1 MRKRML
7 SWALVLALCLTLLP
21 ASALADETESGA
33 AEPLGD
39 SEPTYVLAEMPGF
52 TVSLEEPA
60 FPSTSLLGVLDS
72 GNSWSNT
79 GMFTGGVYEGYYA
92 QLDATSQG
100 FYNQL
105 KTAFASPKASADITV
120 NYTFKGTGT
129 GEIKTDE
136 NNQQYL
142 DITMDS
148 STQNE
153 TSTWLSTNLTTA
165 YLALERDH
173 PEMPWLKAT
182 EFGVDNSAISISN
195 TQETPIG
202 SGQYTFDATITSVLF
217 VLTGVPQETS
227 NTAEFESAIA
237 KAKSAVDTARNG
249 DTSQYATVKAI
260 HDHLCNL
267 ITYDIYSSS
276 PLNQTAYSGL
286 VSKNTVCAGYGTAFK
301 LLCDQYSIPCIY
313 VTGTGGGG
321 AHGWNYVR
329 MDDAQWYAV
338 DVTWDDQTTT
348 SYDFFLVG
356 SGTVADQSWGSM
368 VGNLPFSQNHAENKQ
383 WQTFCT
389 MPYPTLNTT
398 HYEQGGDTEPEE
410 PATITSLTI
419 SIATPVK
426 GGTPVTTA
434 TVTGVTAGGSAVS
447 GEVTVGSV
455 TWDPADVTFAPD
467 TAYTAAVTLTAPE
480 GYQFTGD
487 TVVTVARAS
496 SISTLVNA
504 DGTLTVTVTF
514 PATDSETP
522 APVKGLTRAELA
534 QLLYDKF
541 TPGYTPTEEAPDFGD
556 ISGCTEAQQK
566 AIRAL
571 AELGYLSGTGGN
583 TFSPTVTVNA
593 AGAATLMAR
602 IITGNSSATSDALVT
617 LGILTSS
624 EAADTTTMPDATLT
638 NWLSRFVTRAELA
651 EQLNSETYSW
661 LHNSIHLMTPSLSVQ
676 FDDLNVC
683 TEDQKTAIG
692 TLFEKQILSGTGAT
706 TFNPTGVVT
715 RAEAAVVLW
724 RAAGSRSNVTPQS
737 LPYTDVKA
745 SQWYA
750 AAINCLYAMDVL
762 TADNAPGN
770 EFGLNTVVS
779 DGILTSWLVECNT
792 ALGGDDLDEIA
803 PVGGITR
810 AEMAEKVYNDYQT
823 LLEDL
828 PIVSGRKNVAF
839 TDISGCTEAQKAAI
853 EFFYQRGIISGT
865 DPTGGTTFTPY
876 AAASNAQIAV
886 FLHRCATAANSG
898 SSTDTVTETAGDGAL
913 QASLLHDSGEWY
925 ADAVDFLIQQGA
937 FSGTITFANPN
948 APGIGT
954 EMINWNDGLK
964 PTPPTISCTNGT
976 VTITG
981 KVGEPD
987 VTIYYTMD
995 GSDPTT
1001 ADTKYTGPFTV
1012 TGTAETTVKAVAV
1025 RNNMVSAVVSET
1037 CQPAPSEL
1045 TVELS
1050 ETSFTYSG
1058 SSQMPTVTVKLGEAT
1073 LTENTHYTVS
1083 YSNSNGGTGNTTNAG
1098 TVTVT
1103 VTGTDTG
1110 SYAGKTGT
1118 ATYTI
1123 APAELT
1129 IKAKDQT
1136 ITYGGSIVQDV
1147 AQCMVSGLCSPDTLT
1162 SVTLTASTTNVTTTG
1177 TITPSDAV
1185 IKNGDTD
1192 VTANY
1197 DISYVSGTLTI
1208 LKATPTITFQD
1219 YAPGKTYNG
1228 APLAVPTA
1236 DQLTITGGG
1245 IYDNV
1250 KFTWYEG
1257 TSPSGTKL
1265 DSAPKDAG
1273 TYYVVAS
1280 IAETANTTAA
1290 TATSGSITISK
1301 RAITVTPNSGQSKV
1315 YGTADPL
1322 LTYKVSGAGLV
1333 DGETLIGALSRDAGT
1348 DVDTYKIT
1356 QGTLTNDVNP
1366 NYTITFVSGE
1376 TFAITQAPQAALT
1389 ITGQPDTVT
1398 YGDSSF
1404 TLTATGGSGT
1414 GAVTWAVPAGTV
1426 ASVDSGTGAVTISG
1440 VGELTIT
1447 ATKAGDG
1454 NYKDASAS
1462 WTFTVQKKPVTA
1474 TVTAQDKTYDGNP
1487 TATVTATVAETDLV
1501 GNDSITI
1508 TGLTGTFADANVGED
1523 KTVTVNASH
1532 AQVTGDN
1539 SGCYEITYPATTT
1552 ATISKDTSAT
1562 APAKGEGYTLDYA
1575 AETITV
1581 TSGYEVSTAAA
1592 ETGTTVPSGSIS
1604 AYLGQTLYIRKA
1616 EDANHT
1622 ASGWTAFTLAA
1633 RPGAPTVSNS
1643 DETVLGKDDG
1653 AVTGI
1658 TAAMEY
1664 QINGGAW
1671 TDGSGDLTNLAAGT
1685 VVTVRVKATSSAPHG
1700 EETTRTIAA
1709 GPAITVTFDSQ
1720 GGSSVDGVTGLSY
1733 GSKVTKP
1740 ADPAR
1745 ENYEFLGWYEDDAGT
1760 TPWDFGTDTVT
1771 ENTTLYAKWK
1781 QVKFRVSVEVKE
1793 HNETTPIN
1801 EATVTLMQGNK
1812 TIDTGKTGTDGKF
1825 TFGRYIPAG
1834 AYNIVTAYTPSGGG
1848 EQTKTSLVVIADK
1861 DETVSVIMPSPGVN
1875 SVLTV
1880 TGDDTPA
1887 VVVGGLD
1894 EEAEALKTGEV
1905 TKVTVS
1911 MKVEEQSAAEADGTN
1926 QIQQTAGA
1934 STTLQYLEIAITKT
1948 LVTSGEPET
1957 SGVNETTTVLEIVV
1971 PFDFIGKDTVTVYR
1985 YHDGKADALMTAAGD
2000 TKTDGTYQL
2009 DTVNGLIHI
2018 FARKFSTYAIG
2029 YTTDDEEPVTP
2040 PVTPVDP
2047 VIPST
2052 PSTGGSEPDG
2062 DYTVT
2067 VDRTTGGKVTVN
2079 PGRADKGDTV
2089 TITATPDAGYVVD
2102 EVTVNGVTN
2111 GVKYLGDNKYSF
2123 TMPGSSAKISVTFV
2137 KDGTQTGFP
2146 FTDVSESFWART
2158 EIEWAYENGYVN
2170 GTSATGFN
2178 PNGTISR
2185 QQVWMIL
2192 ARIAGEN
2199 PATMA
2204 EAKAWAI
2211 ANGVSDGSN
2220 PGGSVTRQQLVT
2232 ILYRFAG
2239 QNGYDTTA
2247 RADLSGYPDV
2257 TTVASYATEAMA
2269 WAVAEGIIGGT
2280 TQGTLNPAGTA
2291 SRAQFA
2297 VILYRYM
2304 A

>member
-1 MRKRML
+1 MRKRIL
-7 SWALVLALCLTLLP
+7 SWVLALVMCLTLLP
-21 ASALADETESGA
+21 ASALAEETAGEPQAAETVTSETFTVDTSGA
-33 AEPLGD
+33 DLPDNDELFAAYVQQLIYPGYGVMPLANWGETTDVLTDNELTIYRGLKNFASQVAEGTLTTTQNWTIDLTEPLEWTYENLDVSGWDDSALGQNVANAFAAEIDINKVVNCLLADCPNSFYWYDKAYQSETVSAMMNGYLYAENSEKTGVTISQLSFDLVVAEDYRSGD
-39 SEPTYVLAEMPGF
+39 SLYTVDTNAIDTAKAAIANAKAIVTAHSGESPYQQMKAYKEEICRLTSYNTAATAPGTAYGDPWQLIYVFDGKSD
-52 TVSLEEPA
+52 TKV
-60 FPSTSLLGVLDS
+60 VC
-72 GNSWSNT
+72 
-79 GMFTGGVYEGYYA
+79 EGYA
-92 QLDATSQG
+92 
-100 FYNQL
+100 
-105 KTAFASPKASADITV
+105 KAF
-120 NYTFKGTGT
+120 
-129 GEIKTDE
+129 
-136 NNQQYL
+136 QYL
-142 DITMDS
+142 CD
-148 STQNE
+148 
-153 TSTWLSTNLTTA
+153 LANLTC
-165 YLALERDH
+165 
-173 PEMPWLKAT
+173 
-182 EFGVDNSAISISN
+182 
-195 TQETPIG
+195 
-202 SGQYTFDATITSVLF
+202 YT
-217 VLTGVPQETS
+217 
-227 NTAEFESAIA
+227 
-237 KAKSAVDTARNG
+237 
-249 DTSQYATVKAI
+249 
-260 HDHLCNL
+260 
-267 ITYDIYSSS
+267 
-276 PLNQTAYSGL
+276 
-286 VSKNTVCAGYGTAFK
+286 
-301 LLCDQYSIPCIY
+301 
-313 VTGTGGGG
+313 VTGTMEGGTG
-321 AHGWNYVR
+321 AGDHMWNIVKLDGNNYL
-329 MDDAQWYAV
+329 V
-338 DVTWDDQTTT
+338 DVTNCDGEEGGSYSIGYPDLLFLKAPDAGGSPEAGYTFTIDDLNKI
-348 SYDFFLVG
+348 SYTYDSDTKNLYNSTILTLAG
-356 SGTVADQSWGSM
+356 ADYQ
-368 VGNLPFSQNHAENKQ
+368 E
-383 WQTFCT
+383 
-389 MPYPTLNTT
+389 PTP
-398 HYEQGGDTEPEE
+398 EPGDVD
-410 PATITSLTI
+410 ITSLTVNGLT
-419 SIATPVK
+419 APVK
-426 GGTPVTTA
+426 GGTPVTVDDVSITNV
-434 TVTGVTAGGSAVS
+434 TVTDSAAPA
-447 GEVTVGSV
+447 VTVTDL
-455 TWDPADVTFAPD
+455 TWDPNVTEFAPS
-467 TAYTAAVTLTAPE
+467 TEYTATLILTAPE

-487 TVVTVARAS
+487 TVVTVAWAS

-504 DGTLTVTVTF
+504 DGTLKVTVTF

-522 APVKGLTRAELA
+522 APVEGLTRAELA
-534 QLLYDKF
+534 QLLYNKF
-541 TPGYTPTEEAPDFGD
+541 TPGYTPTASAPDFDD

-571 AELGYLSGTGGN
+571 AELGYLSGTGVN
-583 TFSPTVTVNA
+583 AFSPTVTVNA

-624 EAADTTTMPDATLT
+624 EVADTTMQDATLEK
-638 NWLSRFVTRAELA
+638 WLARFVTRAELA

-683 TEDQKTAIG
+683 TDAQKTAIG
-692 TLFEKQILSGTGAT
+692 TLFEKQILSGTGPD
-706 TFNPTGVVT
+706 TFHPTGVVT
-715 RAEAAVVLW
+715 RAQAAVVLW

-737 LPYTDVKA
+737 LPYMDVKA

-750 AAINCLYAMDVL
+750 AAINCLYAMEVL
-762 TADNAPGN
+762 TADDATNS
-770 EFGLNTVVS
+770 EFGLDTVASVN
-779 DGILTSWLVECNT
+779 GLTSWLSKCDT
-792 ALGGDDLDEIA
+792 ALGRDDLDEIA

-823 LLEDL
+823 LLEAL
-828 PIVSGRKNVAF
+828 PIVSGREKVAF

-886 FLHRCATAANSG
+886 FLHRCATAA
-898 SSTDTVTETAGDGAL
+898 SSAGTGAVMETTGDGTL
-913 QASLLHDSGEWY
+913 QASLLHYDNTWY
-925 ADAVDFLIQQGA
+925 AAAVEFLFDQGA
-937 FSGTITFANPN
+937 FSSAEDFTNPD

-954 EMINWNDGLK
+954 EMTDWNNRLK
-964 PTPPTISCTNGT
+964 PIRPTITCSNGTITISGQKGETVYYTTNGSAP
-976 VTITG
+976 IDNG
-981 KVGEPD
+981 KV
-987 VTIYYTMD
+987 YT
-995 GSDPTT
+995 T
-1001 ADTKYTGPFTV
+1001 PFTV
-1012 TGTAETTVKAVAV
+1012 SAVTTVKAVAV

-1045 TVELS
+1045 TVTLS
-1050 ETSFTYSG
+1050 QDTFTYNG
-1058 SSQMPTVTVKLGEAT
+1058 SSQKPTVTVMLGEDE

-1083 YSNSNGGTGNTTNAG
+1083 YTNSTNAG
-1098 TVTVT
+1098 IVTVT
-1103 VTGTDTG
+1103 VTGIG
-1110 SYAGKTGT
+1110 AYNGKTGT
-1118 ATYTI
+1118 DTYTI
-1123 APAELT
+1123 E
-1129 IKAKDQT
+1129 KAALIITANPQT
-1136 ITYGGSIVQDV
+1136 ITYGNPI
-1147 AQCMVSGLCSPDTLT
+1147 AQGAAWYTATGLCTPDTLT
-1162 SVTLTASTTNVTTTG
+1162 NITLTASTTNVTTTG

-1185 IKNGDTD
+1185 IKNGDMVVTD
-1192 VTANY
+1192 NY
-1197 DISYVSGTLTI
+1197 DITYEAGTLI
-1208 LKATPTITFQD
+1208 IQKANPTITFQD

-1250 KFTWYEG
+1250 KFTWYQG
-1257 TSPSGTKL
+1257 AVGSGTPL
-1265 DSAPKDAG
+1265 ASAPKDAG

-1280 IAETANTTAA
+1280 IDETDNTTEA
-1290 TATSGSITISK
+1290 TATSGPITISK
-1301 RAITVTPNSGQSKV
+1301 RAITVTPDSGQSKV
-1315 YGTADPL
+1315 YGAADPV

-1348 DVDTYKIT
+1348 DVDTYEIT

-1404 TLTATGGSGT
+1404 TLTTTGGSGT
-1414 GAVTWAVPAGTV
+1414 GAVTWAVTAGTA
-1426 ASVDSGTGAVTISG
+1426 ASVAANGAVQIYG
-1440 VGELTIT
+1440 VGNVTIT

-1462 WTFTVQKKPVTA
+1462 WTFTVQQKPVTA

-1487 TATVTATVAETDLV
+1487 TATVTATVTEGLED
-1501 GNDSITI
+1501 GDSITI
-1508 TGLTGTFADANVGED
+1508 TGLTGTFADANAGED
-1523 KTVTVNASH
+1523 KAVTVNTAG
-1532 AQVTGDN
+1532 AQVTGTN
-1539 SGCYEITYPATTT
+1539 SDCYKIIYQTQGVT

-1562 APAKGEGYTLDYA
+1562 PPASCEGYTLDYA

-1633 RPGAPTVSNS
+1633 RPGAPVAAIAQTN
-1643 DETVLGKDDG
+1643 ETVLGKGDG

-1671 TDGSGDLTNLAAGT
+1671 TDGPGNLTGLAAGT
-1685 VVTVRVKATSSAPHG
+1685 EVTVRVKATSSAPHG
-1700 EETTRTIAA
+1700 LETTCTIAA
-1709 GPAITVTFDSQ
+1709 GPAITVTFNSQ

-1745 ENYEFLGWYEDDAGT
+1745 ENYEFLGWYEEAAGT
-1760 TPWDFGTDTVT
+1760 TPWNFGTDTVT
-1771 ENTTLYAKWK
+1771 ADTTLYAKWK
-1781 QVKFRVSVEVKE
+1781 QVKFSVSVTVTQ
-1793 HNETTPIN
+1793 NGGDAASG
-1801 EATVTLMQGNK
+1801 ATVTLAQGNK
-1812 TIDTGKTGTDGKF
+1812 TFDTGTTGTDGKF

-1834 AYNIVTAYTPSGGG
+1834 AYNIVTAYTPSGGE
-1848 EQTKTSLVVIADK
+1848 EQTKTSLVVITNENAD
-1861 DETVSVIMPSPGVN
+1861 VAVRLPSLGVN

-1880 TGDDTPA
+1880 AGDDTPA

-1894 EEAEALKTGEV
+1894 EEAEALKTGDV

-1911 MKVEEQSAAEADGTN
+1911 MKVEEQSAAQADGAN
-1926 QIQQTAGA
+1926 QIQQTANGQV
-1934 STTLQYLEIAITKT
+1934 LQFLDIRVQATVETDGDT
-1948 LVTSGEPET
+1948 GVTPI
-1957 SGVNETTTVLEIVV
+1957 NKTTTVLEIVV
-1971 PFDFIGKDTVTVYR
+1971 PFDFEGKTDVTVYR
-1985 YHDGKADALMTAAGD
+1985 YHDGAAGTLAEVD
-2000 TKTDGTYQL
+2000 TKADGTYQL

-2018 FARKFSTYAIG
+2018 FASKFSTYAIG

-2089 TITATPDAGYVVD
+2089 TITAIPNDGYVVD
-2102 EVTVNGVTN
+2102 EVTVNGLTN
-2111 GVKYLGDNKYSF
+2111 GVKYLGNNKYSF

-2137 KDGTQTGFP
+2137 KEGAQTDLP
-2146 FTDVSESFWART
+2146 FADVSESFWARN
-2158 EIEWAYENGYVN
+2158 EIQWAYENGYVN
-2170 GTSATGFN
+2170 GSTATAFN

-2192 ARIAGEN
+2192 ARIAGED
-2199 PATMA
+2199 PANMA

-2220 PGGSVTRQQLVT
+2220 PGSSVTRQQLVT

-2257 TTVASYATEAMA
+2257 TTVASYASEAMA